1 MRKIFS
7 IMFVFPL
14 IFSIY
19 LPPNQKKEELLLNE
33 QYLSA
38 LKLIGEAKYDQARDE
53 LKDIIKKD
61 VTFSKAYGKILW
73 ISIYENKLDSAK
85 DYFEQLLEENKENPG
100 AFYGLG
106 MYYYEK
112 EDFAKALE
120 NCKKAIEYNTNSPAF
135 YTYLI
140 NSLQKLNQLDRAD
153 EYINNIIEIEPNNAS
168 AHYGMGFLYFK
179 QQKWDEAMEYLDKA
193 VELNPELLLA
203 YRVKC
208 DVYKASSKYKEMLEL
223 ASDKVKLCEG
233 RDPDLQIDFYTRIS
247 SAYGVLGKYQEDLE
261 YNEKALN
268 LSREIGNRR
277 NEGIILG
284 NIGVYFAQ
292 TGDYQQALK
301 YFHQKLAI
309 VKELSDESE
318 EAHILTNIGVIS
330 DWKGDT
336 QEALEWY
343 KKALKIIE
351 ELDDIQRK
359 AWILG
364 NIGAAYE
371 KLSDYPKAL
380 DCYRQALKIF
390 QDLKNRGD
398 EAWILGNIAAIAA
411 KLGNDKEA
419 LENFELA
426 LKIMQEVGD
435 KKYEGWIL
443 GTIGATYKRLGETEK
458 SFEYLNKA
466 LDIAREIGDKRL
478 EISHLGNL
486 GSNYQEVGEFD
497 KSEDCLSQGLT
508 IAEQIGDKLSAT
520 ELLIIMGI
528 LHRDLK
534 DHDKSI
540 DDFDKALRIGNEISA
555 PRTIWNA
562 EWGLALSYEK
572 NNDFSEAIKHYK
584 NAINTIESV
593 RSKLESEEQKVG
605 FLKEKIKIYEG
616 LIYILFKLWERD
628 RDPAKGYIQESYHV
642 AERAKSRAFLD
653 LIAEAKVR
661 PPTGLSEEL
670 ESKEKNLQ
678 SQLTNIQQNLLNPK
692 IKEEEREELYQKLQ
706 GIESKYNDFILE
718 LREKSLKYA
727 SFVYPEPYTL
737 DKVQQEVL
745 DEKTF
750 MIEFFIGEENSFSWV
765 ISQNE
770 ILWSNSFPNMS
781 ELFGKITSYQTQISQ
796 RKINFDL
803 RLGKELFDILLKDAL
818 KKVPVPSHLIIIPDG
833 ILLRF
838 PIEALVTEIKNGT
851 PRYLLED
858 FILSYAPSASLLGE
872 IRMFKRAEISEPMDL
887 LALGNPAIE
896 EEGEEVS
903 DAVEFL
909 RSSGIRLSPLPYAE
923 EEVSAINE
931 IYQDKGKRTKVYIKE
946 DASEEAVKS
955 GNIGSYKSIHFATHG
970 LIDDRVPALS
980 GILLAPSKDPE
991 GDDGFLRMNEIF
1003 NLGLNADLVTLS
1015 ACETALGKE
1024 VRGEGMI
1031 SLTRAFFYAGARSIL
1046 ASLWM
1051 VSDQSTSKLME
1062 DFYLNLVEGTK
1073 PREALRLAKIN
1084 LLKSENSLYKH
1095 PFFWAPFIFIGID

>member
-14 IFSIY
+14 IFSIF
-19 LPPNQKKEELLLNE
+19 LAANQKKEELLLNE

-38 LKLIGEAKYDQARDE
+38 LKLIGEAKYDQALDE

-73 ISIYENKLDSAK
+73 IFVYENKLDSAK

-106 MYYYEK
+106 MYYFER
-112 EDFAKALE
+112 EDFGKALE
-120 NCKKAIEYNTNSPAF
+120 NCKKAVEHNTNSPAF

-140 NSLQKLNQLDRAD
+140 NSLQKLNQLDEAD
-153 EYINNIIEIEPNNAS
+153 EYVNNIIKAEPINDS
-168 AHYGMGFLYFK
+168 AHYGIGFLYFK
-179 QQKWDEAMEYLDKA
+179 QKKWEEAMEYLDKA

-208 DVYKASSKYKEMLEL
+208 DVYEAAGKYEEMLEL
-223 ASDKVKLCEG
+223 ALDKVKLCEG

-247 SAYGVLGKYQEDLE
+247 KAYGVFGNYQEDLE
-261 YNEKALN
+261 YNKKALN
-268 LSREIGNRR
+268 LAREIGNRKS
-277 NEGIILG
+277 EGIILG
-284 NIGVYFAQ
+284 NVGVYYAQ
-292 TGDYQQALK
+292 TGDYQQALD

-309 VKELSDESE
+309 VKELSDKSE

-380 DCYRQALKIF
+380 DCHHQALKIF
-390 QDLKNRGD
+390 QDLKNRED
-398 EAWILGNIAAIAA
+398 EAWILGNIAAIAT

-443 GTIGATYKRLGETEK
+443 GTIGAIYKRLGETEK
-458 SFEYLNKA
+458 SFDYLNKA

-534 DHDKSI
+534 DYDKSI
-540 DDFDKALRIGNEISA
+540 DDFDKALKIGNEISA
-555 PRTIWNA
+555 PRIVWNA

-572 NNDFSEAIKHYK
+572 KEDSMQAIKHYH
-584 NAINTIESV
+584 NSITTIESV
-593 RSKLESEEQKVG
+593 RRKLETEEQKVG
-605 FLKEKIKIYEG
+605 FLREKIKIYEG
-616 LIYILFKLWERD
+616 LINLLFKMKEKD
-628 RDPAKGYIQESYHV
+628 STKGYIQESFHV
-642 AERAKSRAFLD
+642 AEKAKSRAFLE
-653 LIAEAKVR
+653 LLAEAKVELAA
-661 PPTGLSEEL
+661 GLSQEL
-670 ESKEKNLQ
+670 ESEEKNLQ
-678 SQLTNIQQNLLNPK
+678 KQLTDIHNRLLDPK
-692 IKEEEREELYQKLQ
+692 IKEEEREELYKKLQ
-706 GIESKYNDFILE
+706 GIESKYNDFVLE
-718 LREKSLKYA
+718 LRMKNPKYA
-727 SFVYPEPYTL
+727 SLVYPEPYSFSE
-737 DKVQQEVL
+737 VQRELL
-745 DEKTF
+745 DEETYLV
-750 MIEFFIGEENSFSWV
+750 EFFIGEDNSFLWV
-765 ISQNE
+765 ISKNE
-770 ILWSNSFPNMS
+770 ILWFHSFPS
-781 ELFGKITSYQTQISQ
+781 EQELFEKIAAYQTQISQ
-796 RKINFDL
+796 RKINLDL
-803 RLGKELFDILLKDAL
+803 RLGKELFDFLLKDAL
-818 KKVPVPSHLIIIPDG
+818 KKVPVLSHLIIIPDG

-838 PIEALVTEIKNGT
+838 PFEALVTEIKNGT

-858 FILSYAPSASLLGE
+858 FTLSYAPSASVLGE
-872 IRMFKRAEISEPMDL
+872 IKMLKRAEISEPMDL
-887 LALGNPAIE
+887 LALGNPAIV
-896 EEGEEVS
+896 EEGKEVS

-909 RSSGIRLSPLPYAE
+909 RSSEIRLLPLPYAE
-923 EEVSAINE
+923 EEVSAINK
-931 IYQDKGKRTKVYIKE
+931 IYQDKGKRTEVYIKE
-946 DASEEAVKS
+946 NASEEAVKS
-955 GNIGSYKSIHFATHG
+955 RNIGNYKSIHFATHG
-970 LIDDRVPALS
+970 LMDDRVPALS

-1031 SLTRAFFYAGARSIL
+1031 GLTRAFFYAGARSII

-1051 VSDQSTSKLME
+1051 VSDQSTSELME
-1062 DFYLNLVEGTK
+1062 DFYLNLVDGRK
-1073 PREALRLAKIN
+1073 PGEALRLAKIK
-1084 LLKSENSLYKH
+1084 LLNSDDQIYKH
-1095 PFFWAPFIFIGID
+1095 PFFWAPFIFVGID